1 MDTIEKMEII
11 TRLVGDM
18 QWRYER
24 ITLDN
29 YDSKE
34 EYEKDLPKREY
45 IEHCI
50 NVFIKTLTKEL

>member
-1 MDTIEKMEII
+1 MNTIEKMEII
-11 TRLVGDM
+11 TRLAGDM

-50 NVFIKTLTKEL
+50 NVFIKTITKEL